1 MHVVFIAGPTASGKT
16 EYAIRLARELN
27 GEIVSAD
34 SMQIYKYMDIGS
46 AKPTAEERAAAVHWL
61 IDEIDPRDPFTAADY
76 KTLAQSYIDGIASRG
91 KLPIVCGGTGL
102 YINAL
107 IYDMDFSAPEGNDE
121 YRKKIWHDVGEDQ
134 DKLYERLK
142 QLDPSAAQNI
152 HPNNIKRVL
161 RAVERLENGEK
172 KLAAFGEITEY
183 THKFKPIL
191 IGLDRDRDELYERIN
206 RRVDKLYDAGLS
218 KEVERLMA
226 MGFTSDDVAMKGI
239 GYKEIIDAVTAGGR
253 PEDASEIIKQ
263 NTRHYAKRQMTWF
276 RRYSDMK
283 WVHLSGDAFDET
295 AFAEMKEYVLSI
307 IQ

>member
-183 THKFKPIL
+183 THKFIPIL